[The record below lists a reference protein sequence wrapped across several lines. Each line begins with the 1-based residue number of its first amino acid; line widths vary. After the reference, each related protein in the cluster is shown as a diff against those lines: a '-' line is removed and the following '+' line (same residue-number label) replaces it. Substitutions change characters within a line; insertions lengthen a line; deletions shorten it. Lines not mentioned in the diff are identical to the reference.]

1 MSAQRDFDCP
11 GAGRLTDHLPE
22 FCPDFL
28 LSVDS
33 EASRA
38 HVDLHPVPLPRAAQA
53 STSARSG

>member
-1 MSAQRDFDCP
+1 VSAQRDFYSP
-11 GAGRLTDHLPE
+11 GAGRFTDHLPG

-38 HVDLHPVPLPRAAQA
+38 HVDLRPAPLPRAAQA